1 MKPFLARTALL
12 LTISAASSLQAQEF
26 THSLTEAPFPWTE
39 KPFDVGADRFMFAI
53 HSDLTGGERPRV
65 FEIAMAQLNLL
76 RPEFVISVGDL
87 IEGGDVDRGQHIKEW
102 EAYDRRVDTLK
113 APTFYVGGNH
123 DLTSALAKEV
133 WSERLG
139 PTYYHFRYK
148 DVLFLILDAEDNTPE
163 RVEEIAAARAE
174 AVEVYKSDGP
184 EAFAATEY
192 NKMPERSAGAI
203 SAAQSQYFL
212 DVIAANRDVR
222 QTFLF
227 VHKPVW
233 EREENNTFAPIEA
246 ALSNMPY
253 TVFNGHEHVYL
264 YRQRHGRDYIQLAT
278 TRGEKFPDK
287 GMSEDHVTIVTVSG
301 AEVDIATLMLNGIRD
316 RTGGIPLSGDDV
328 CFSVK
333 DCGAGR

>member
-1 MKPFLARTALL
+1 MKRFFSMALTCLALA
-12 LTISAASSLQAQEF
+12 AASPVF
-26 THSLTEAPFPWTE
+26 TQDFSHGISNGPLPWND
-39 KPFDVGADRFMFAI
+39 KPFDIAEERFVFAI
-53 HSDLTGGERPRV
+53 HSDLTGGERPQV

-87 IEGGDVDRGQHIKEW
+87 IEGGDVDRTQHVKEW
-102 EAYDRRVDTLK
+102 EEYDRRVDTLK
-113 APTFYVGGNH
+113 APIFYVGGNH
-123 DLTSALAKEV
+123 DLTSALAKEI
-133 WSERLG
+133 WSERHG

-148 DVLFLILDAEDNTPE
+148 DVLFLVLDAEDNTPD

-203 SAAQSQYFL
+203 SATQSQYFL
-212 DVIAANRDVR
+212 NAIADNQDVR
-222 QTFLF
+222 QAFVF

-233 EREENNTFAPIEA
+233 EREGDATFAPIEA
-246 ALSNMPY
+246 ALSERPY
-253 TVFNGHEHVYL
+253 TVFNGHEHVYV

-278 TRGEKFPDK
+278 TSGEQFPDK

-301 AEVDIATLMLNGIRD
+301 AEADIATLMLEGIRD
-316 RTGGIPLSGDDV
+316 RTGEIPLGGGDV